1 MIHISTVHKILRDNS
16 TPFSCKVWKANGDIL
31 KYNDVVCTSSHHA
44 SNTATLLF
52 TESRQ
57 IRKVRVVSMFE
68 INDEEI
74 YI

>member
-1 MIHISTVHKILRDNS
+1 MIHLSTLHKILRDNK
-16 TPFSCKVWKANGDIL
+16 TPFSCKLWKKNGDIL
-31 KYNDVVCTSSHHA
+31 IYKDVVCTSSHHA

-52 TESRQ
+52 TESRE
-57 IRKVRVVSMFE
+57 IRKVKVICIFE

>member
-1 MIHISTVHKILRDNS
+1 MIHISTVHKILRDNK
-16 TPFSCKVWKANGDIL
+16 TPFSCKVWKKNGDIL
-31 KYNDVVCTSSHHA
+31 QYKDVVCTGSHHE

-52 TESRQ
+52 TESRE
-57 IRKVRVVSMFE
+57 IRKVKVICIFE